1 MSIFLSVISFICFT
15 LLLVLVPPQCVRP
28 RIPTAFLLFWLLVL
42 NLSNGITTFLP
53 LGMPT
58 PTAMHWCDVGM
69 WRPHSFF
76 ASTYLTNLPASHL
89 SFTSPFAIITTCI
102 CIIAHLS
109 HSASVSKS
117 FILLDCV
124 LCLGAP
130 FIYLVSCAYL
140 FFLLTTKMSLTF
152 GI

>member
-28 RIPTAFLLFWLLVL
+28 RVPTAFLLFWLIVL
-42 NLSNGITTFLP
+42 NLSNGITTSLS
-53 LGMPT
+53 LGNPS
-58 PTAMHWCDVGM
+58 PTAMHWCDIGM
-69 WRPHSFF
+69 WRPDSFF
-76 ASTYLTNLPASHL
+76 ADTYLTNLLASHL
-89 SFTSPFAIITTCI
+89 SFTSPFAIVTTCI
-102 CIIAHLS
+102 CIIAYPS

-117 FILLDCV
+117 FILLNSV

-140 FFLLTTKMSLTF
+140 FFLFTTKMSLTVD
-152 GI
+152 I